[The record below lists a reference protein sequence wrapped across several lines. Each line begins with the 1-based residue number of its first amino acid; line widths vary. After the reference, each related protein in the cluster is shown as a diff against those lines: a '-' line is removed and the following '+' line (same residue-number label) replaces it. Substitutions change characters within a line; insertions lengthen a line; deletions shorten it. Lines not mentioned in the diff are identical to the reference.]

1 MGRQPQPEIADQLLG
16 RCTDHALAFGLPDRL
31 EPFVQA
37 TGVSARMLLYHFGS
51 RDELFVAVLRRA
63 RQRQLTSFKKLLQV
77 VPGEDYTETLGRAW
91 GSMTG
96 PDGKSFLR
104 MFGQLREQR
113 ERSLWPG
120 FRRLATTDWL
130 GPLETGLAS
139 IGRAGSST
147 MVLAVIR
154 GLMMDLDATDDVAR
168 VDRAFHELL
177 CSLNPAAPAP
187 PDRGEAAQLDS

>member
-1 MGRQPQPEIADQLLG
+1 MGRHPQPKIADQLLD

-37 TGVSARMLLYHFGS
+37 TGASARMLLYHFGS
-51 RDELFVAVLRRA
+51 RDKLFVSVLRRA
-63 RQRQLTSFKKLLQV
+63 RQRQLASFGELLRV
-77 VPGEDYTETLGRAW
+77 VPDEDYTATLWRAW
-91 GSMTG
+91 LRMTSA
-96 PDGKSFLR
+96 DGQPFLR
-104 MFGQLREQR
+104 MFGQLREQE

-130 GPLETGLAS
+130 SPLEAGLAS
-139 IGRAGSST
+139 IGRAESST

-154 GLMMDLDATDDVAR
+154 GLMMDLEATADHSR

-177 CSLNPAAPAP
+177 RSLNPAAPAP
-187 PDRGEAAQLDS
+187 PARDVLLKVDP

>member
-1 MGRQPQPEIADQLLG
+1 MGRQPQPEIADQLLD

-37 TGVSARMLLYHFGS
+37 TGASARMLLYHFGS
-51 RDELFVAVLRRA
+51 KDELLVAVLRRA
-63 RQRQLTSFKKLLQV
+63 RQRQLTSFGELLRV

-91 GSMTG
+91 ATMTG
-96 PDGKSFLR
+96 PDGTSFLR

-113 ERSLWPG
+113 EHSLWPG

-139 IGRAGSST
+139 IGRGESAT

-154 GLMMDLDATDDVAR
+154 GLMMDLDATADVAR

-177 CSLNPAAPAP
+177 RSLNPAAPAP
-187 PDRGEAAQLDS
+187 PARDGVDL